1 MERNLMGGSILK
13 KRTAPWLGVA
23 LAWIFM
29 PALLPAQVAV
39 PGLAPA
45 PLQQD
50 RGGYKIPGSSREAAP
65 EDLTG
70 YWVSLVTEDWRFR
83 MVTPAKGDY
92 ESIPLN
98 AEGIKFA
105 DSWDPAK
112 DEATGNACKA
122 YAAAAIMRVP
132 GRLHITWEN
141 DTTLRIDAD
150 AGTQTRVLH
159 FGGHPPS
166 NGEPQWQGYSSAEW
180 QLIGDGR
187 APPRGGYL
195 KVETTHMRPGYLRRN
210 GVPVG
215 GNAVLTEYFT
225 RVNESDGNAYL
236 IVTSVVNDPQYLN
249 APFTTSTHFKKLP
262 DAAGWRPTPCKA
274 R

>member
-1 MERNLMGGSILK
+1 MSCGILK
-13 KRTAPWLGVA
+13 KWVAPRWGIA
-23 LAWIFM
+23 LAWFFI
-29 PALLPAQVAV
+29 PSLLPAQVAV

-45 PLQQD
+45 PLQEN
-50 RGGYKIPGSSREAAP
+50 RGYKTPASSREAAP

-70 YWVSLVTEDWRFR
+70 YWVSLVTEDWRYR

-92 ESIPLN
+92 ESVPLN
-98 AEGIKFA
+98 AAGIKLA

-112 DEATGNACKA
+112 DEANGNQCKA
-122 YAAAAIMRVP
+122 YGAAAIMRVP
-132 GRLHITWEN
+132 TRLHISWES
-141 DTTLRIDAD
+141 DTALRIDAD

-159 FGGHPPS
+159 FGGNPPS

-180 QLIGDGR
+180 QLMGDGR
-187 APPRGGYL
+187 SPPRGGYL
-195 KVETTHMRPGYLRRN
+195 KVETTHMRPGYLRKN
-210 GVPVG
+210 GVPVS
-215 GNAVLTEYFT
+215 GNAVLSEYFT

-262 DAAGWRPTPCKA
+262 DASGWRPTPCKA